1 MCVCGCVGVGGGR
14 RVGLTDSAPFEAAV
28 HGLAAA
34 LGVWLLGG
42 NFRALCPS
50 SIMHVGAFANHAKSI
65 PAKRFVH
72 ASKVPECSFL
82 IRRVVPF
89 RTFLLSGKRMHCTR
103 LQWTLASVRGHW
115 RRCGV

>member
-1 MCVCGCVGVGGGR
+1 MLRGHASSFVGVRGGGR
-14 RVGLTDSAPFEAAV
+14 RVGLTDSAPFEIAV

-34 LGVWLLGG
+34 FGVWLLGG

-72 ASKVPECSFL
+72 ASKVRERSVL
-82 IRRVVPF
+82 IRRVVPI
-89 RTFLLSGKRMHCTR
+89 RTFLAWTATAYIAL
-103 LQWTLASVRGHW
+103 LQWTLASVRGH
-115 RRCGV
+115 